1 MRKDAEELIDAVLDE
16 SDCIDDLIDVIREQ
30 REAMR
35 QRDTDSVNSL
45 MDEARNLSF
54 EAQSQEKQRSDI
66 AARFAAKFSCGT
78 NASSLASVMAD
89 DEKEEFNGAVDKLTQ
104 SVFVLKSEMMIL
116 TGLID
121 QHEQYTSMLLSEWR
135 RLNGDIVSQSGSAD
149 FRGYEQYFR
158 RT

>member
-1 MRKDAEELIDAVLDE
+1 MRPDAEELIDAVLDE
-16 SDCIDDLIDVIREQ
+16 ADCIDDLIEAVREQ

-35 QRDTDSVNSL
+35 RRDTETVNAL
-45 MDEARNLSF
+45 MDETRDLSF
-54 EAQSQEKQRSDI
+54 EAQSQEKQRDDI
-66 AARFAAKFSCGT
+66 ARRFAEKYSCGT
-78 NASSLASVMAD
+78 AASSLASVMD
-89 DEKEEFNGAVDKLTQ
+89 KDEQEEFNGAVDRLTQ

-149 FRGYEQYFR
+149 FRG
-158 RT
+158 

>member
-1 MRKDAEELIDAVLDE
+1 MRAEVEGLINAVLDE
-16 SDCIDDLIDVIREQ
+16 ADCIDDMIEAIREQ

-35 QRDTDSVNSL
+35 ARDAETVNAL
-45 MDEARNLSF
+45 MDETRNLSF
-54 EAQSQEKQRSDI
+54 EAQSQEKLRDGLT
-66 AARFAAKFSCGT
+66 RKFAEKYSCET
-78 NASSLASVMAD
+78 NASSLASVMNE
-89 DEKEEFNGAVDKLTQ
+89 DEKIEFNGAVDKLTQ

-149 FRGYEQYFR
+149 FRG
-158 RT
+158 

>member
-1 MRKDAEELIDAVLDE
+1 MRKDVQELVDAVLDE
-16 SDCIDDLIDVIREQ
+16 SDCIDDLIDVMREQ

-35 QRDTDSVNSL
+35 RRDTDTVNSL
-45 MDEARNLSF
+45 MNEARDLSF
-54 EAQSQEKQRSDI
+54 EAQSQEKLRDDI
-66 AARFAAKFSCGT
+66 ARRFAEKYSCGII
-78 NASSLASVMAD
+78 ASSLASVMD
-89 DEKEEFNGAVDKLTQ
+89 KDEQEEFNGAVDRLTQ

-149 FRGYEQYFR
+149 FRG
-158 RT
+158 